1 MANFITP
8 REAAQLIESGWTIT
22 TGGFGSCGH
31 PEAITAALEERFAA
45 ERSPNG
51 LTLLFSAGQGDKDRR
66 GINRLGA
73 PGLLERVIGGYWAL
87 APRLC
92 ELAQSGAVEA
102 YNWPQGVISQL
113 FRAIA
118 AGSPGVLSRVGLNT
132 FIDPRQQGGRL
143 NSACRE
149 NLVKLINLG
158 EEEYLLYPSMP
169 IQCAVIRGTSA
180 DAKGNISMEREANF
194 QDALAQALAAH
205 NSGGIVIAQVE
216 RISSGPIPAHD
227 VRVPGI
233 VVDHVVVAPPE
244 LHWQTYG
251 EPFNPAFV
259 GDVEGH
265 SLRLPTVPMGPKK
278 IIARRAFFEL
288 MGMEGAVANLG
299 IGTPE
304 TIASVASEE
313 RSYGFTLTVES
324 GAIGGFPAGGMS
336 FGATVAPEAVIEQPS
351 LFDLYD
357 GGGIDIAFLGNAQT
371 DSLGNV
377 NVSSFG
383 GRLCGVG
390 GFVNISQAAKKVV
403 FCGTFTTGGL
413 AIEVSGGK
421 LRITEEGKIAKFVN
435 QVEHLSFNA
444 STSNSRR
451 QSQEVLYV
459 TERCVMRRIDGV
471 LTIIEVAPGIDP
483 LRDVVSRADAEIHVA
498 ADLKEMDPR
507 IFNEGAMNISR
518 ESNRG
523 IHYFP
528 PSVTVQ

>member
-8 REAAQLIESGWTIT
+8 REAAQLIEPGWTIT

-45 ERSPNG
+45 EKSPHG
-51 LTLLFSAGQGDKDRR
+51 LTLLFSAGQGDKGSR
-66 GINRLGA
+66 GINRLGS

-102 YNWPQGVISQL
+102 YNWPQGIISQL

-118 AGSPGVLSRVGLNT
+118 AGSPGVVSRVGLNT

-143 NSACRE
+143 NSSCRE
-149 NLVKLINLG
+149 QLVKLIHLD
-158 EEEYLLYPSMP
+158 EEEFLLYPSMP
-169 IQCAVIRGTSA
+169 IQCAVIRGTRA

-216 RISSGPIPAHD
+216 RISSEPIHAHL

-233 VVDHVVVAPPE
+233 VVDYVVVAPPE

-251 EPFNPAFV
+251 EPFNPAFI
-259 GDVEGH
+259 GDQGEGNPI
-265 SLRLPTVPMGPKK
+265 RLPVAPMGPKK
-278 IIARRAFFEL
+278 IIARRAYLEL
-288 MGMEGAVANLG
+288 MDMEAGAVVNLG
-299 IGTPE
+299 IGIPE
-304 TIASVASEE
+304 TIASVANEE

-324 GAIGGFPAGGMS
+324 GAIGGYPAGGMS

-371 DSLGNV
+371 DSSGNV

-390 GFVNISQAAKKVV
+390 GFVNISQAAKRVV

-413 AIEVSGGK
+413 IVEVREGK
-421 LRITEEGKIAKFVN
+421 LHIANEGKIAKFVN
-435 QVEHLSFNA
+435 QVEQLSFNA
-444 STSNSRR
+444 SFDRR
-451 QSQEVLYV
+451 QPEEVLYV
-459 TERCVMRRIDGV
+459 TERCVLRHIDGA
-471 LTIIEVAPGIDP
+471 LTVVEVAPGIDP
-483 LRDVVSRADAEIHVA
+483 VKDVVEKADADIRIA
-498 ADLKEMDPR
+498 TDLKEMDSR
-507 IFNEGAMNISR
+507 IFNGGAMSLRR
-518 ESNRG
+518 EPHRFV
-523 IHYFP
+523 HYFP
-528 PSVTVQ
+528 PTVTLQ